1 MNENI
6 DLTKILDGCPVGTV
20 FYHSTYGDV
29 QFVCLNPGSVYPIT
43 MRTNKDAITS
53 LTRDGRCD
61 HDYDGECQLFPSK
74 DQRDWSKLNVYWGR
88 VRVERFDPFTF
99 KPFDK
104 VLTRDESRYR
114 WNVNFFGFID
124 ENKKCL
130 CSSSFW
136 NQCIPYNDDTK
147 HLLGTNDDCP
157 EYYRWWEEQ
166 L

>member
-1 MNENI
+1 MNEN
-6 DLTKILDGCPVGTV
+6 LNLVKILDGCPVGTV
-20 FYHSTYGDV
+20 FYSSIYGDV

-61 HDYDGECQLFPSK
+61 HDYDGECTLFPSK
-74 DQRDWSKLNVYWGR
+74 DQRDWSKLNVYWGK
-88 VRVERFDPFTF
+88 VRVERFDPVTF

-104 VLTRDESRYR
+104 VLTRDETRYG
-114 WNVNFFGFID
+114 WNINFFGFID
-124 ENKKCL
+124 ESKKCR

-157 EYYRWWEEQ
+157 EYYRWWEE
-166 L
+166 